1 MQQQQSRELSNMVG
15 ENKNIPELR
24 FQGFSGAWEKRKLGD
39 LGKTFTGLSGKT
51 KEDFGHGDARFVT
64 YMNVYLNPIAS
75 EKGLER
81 VELDSKQHLVQY
93 GDVFFTTSS
102 ETPEEVGMSSVWTF
116 KLPNIYLN
124 SFTFGYRPTYHF
136 DLNYLAFMLRTEI
149 VRKDIKLL
157 AQGVSRFNIS
167 KTKMM
172 DIQVPIPEKDEQIKI
187 GTFLKTL
194 DNLIAVNQRKLNTLK
209 KLKKS
214 YLQKMFPQNGSEFPE
229 LRFAGFTTPW
239 EKRKLGDLAGQTYG
253 GGTPKTNVNRYWEGN
268 IPWIQSS
275 NLNNDD
281 VQNIKI
287 NKFISDDAIQDSA
300 VKLVPADSIAI
311 VTRVGVGKLALVH
324 QSFAT
329 SQDFLSLS
337 HLNADTQFS
346 LYAIYKMMKKEASQ
360 TQGTS
365 IKGITKN
372 VLTNKILLVPHNLA
386 EQAKVGSFFKS
397 LDNRITV
404 NQRKLD
410 ALKKLKQG
418 YLQKMFC

>member
-1 MQQQQSRELSNMVG
+1 MFFKKRLT
-15 ENKNIPELR
+15 
-24 FQGFSGAWEKRKLGD
+24 WEKRKLGD

-51 KEDFGHGDARFVT
+51 KEDFGYGDARFVT

-194 DNLIAVNQRKLNTLK
+194 D
-209 KLKKS
+209 
-214 YLQKMFPQNGSEFPE
+214 
-229 LRFAGFTTPW
+229 
-239 EKRKLGDLAGQTYG
+239 DL
-253 GGTPKTNVNRYWEGN
+253 
-268 IPWIQSS
+268 
-275 NLNNDD
+275 
-281 VQNIKI
+281 
-287 NKFISDDAIQDSA
+287 
-300 VKLVPADSIAI
+300 
-311 VTRVGVGKLALVH
+311 
-324 QSFAT
+324 
-329 SQDFLSLS
+329 
-337 HLNADTQFS
+337 
-346 LYAIYKMMKKEASQ
+346 
-360 TQGTS
+360 
-365 IKGITKN
+365 
-372 VLTNKILLVPHNLA
+372 
-386 EQAKVGSFFKS
+386 
-397 LDNRITV
+397 ITV
-404 NQRKLD
+404 NQRH
-410 ALKKLKQG
+410 APN
-418 YLQKMFC
+418 